1 MRISDWSSD
10 VCSSDLWIEGKITAP
25 KSAMNRLQRFLGLSG
40 SPRLISDSGA
50 RLVYGRSAT
59 TTPATPAMSDS
70 RYESEW
76 ARQRHRVEYS
86 VIQCGMPSASAGRDR
101 KRVGKGKSGS
111 VRVDLGGSR

>member
-1 MRISDWSSD
+1 MILRPPISTRTDTLCPYTTLFRSTD
-10 VCSSDLWIEGKITAP
+10 WIEGKTTAP
-25 KSAMNRLQRFLGLSG
+25 KSAMNRLQRFLDLSG

-76 ARQRHRVEYS
+76 ARQKIGRASCRERVWQY
-86 VIQCGMPSASAGRDR
+86 V
-101 KRVGKGKSGS
+101 
-111 VRVDLGGSR
+111 